1 MLETCVDESE
11 ATVVCGTV
19 DDVSAVPG
27 VLISLD
33 TGLASL
39 VVQEVTASMVVG
51 AKVVAA
57 PSVVGAIVVTAPS
70 VV

>member
-1 MLETCVDESE
+1 MLESCVDESDT
-11 ATVVCGTV
+11 AVVCCTV

-27 VLISLD
+27 VLISSD
-33 TGLASL
+33 TELASL
-39 VVQEVTASMVVG
+39 VAQEVTATMVVG